1 MLGTDQDR
9 ERAARA
15 TGNELAALLHHPAT
29 DVLLTLLDNPALE
42 ETQLCLLLE
51 RKDLPAEILEEVARH
66 KPLPKDSRVKRA
78 LPFPPR
84 APRLAPLRLLRE
96 LYLMDLVQLALL
108 PGTPGDL

>member
-9 ERAARA
+9 ERAASA

-51 RKDLPAEILEEVARH
+51 RKI
-66 KPLPKDSRVKRA
+66 
-78 LPFPPR
+78 FPPKFSKR
-84 APRLAPLRLLRE
+84 SLAASRCSKIT
-96 LYLMDLVQLALL
+96 A
-108 PGTPGDL
+108 